1 MQMLNRNVRSL
12 DMSGGLY
19 DIYQKALKMEAEG
32 KSIIHMEIGRPD
44 FDSPQRAKDGVI
56 EALNRGEVYYTAMV
70 GIPEV
75 RQAICEKEWNK
86 NGLKVDPDGEIIVTA
101 GGCEAI
107 LSVLMSIM
115 DPEDAIMIPSP
126 YFTAYEEMARIIG
139 VELVDVPLKLEN
151 GFELHVEDLEEYY
164 NDRVKVILV
173 NTPSN
178 PSGAIIREE
187 ELRKIAEFAKEKDLI
202 VLSDETYD
210 QFLFEGVHKSIA
222 TLPGMRERT
231 IVVNSTSKT
240 FSMTGWRVG
249 YCIVPR
255 DILPYVNKV
264 HQNMSTCA
272 TSFVQYG
279 VADAYRYCDD
289 FTKGMVDEFR
299 IRRDIL
305 CDGLRKCKGV
315 DFVVPKGAFYIF
327 PRIASFGLT
336 SREFCNRLLDETGIA
351 STPGNTFGKAGEGFF
366 RLAFGCSREQVT
378 EAAERLIDFTNKL

>member
-1 MQMLNRNVRSL
+1 MQMLNRNVRTL

-19 DIYQKALKMEAEG
+19 DIYQKALKMEADG
-32 KSIIHMEIGRPD
+32 QSIIHMEIGRPD
-44 FDSPQRAKDGVI
+44 FDSPERAKQGVI
-56 EALNRGEVYYTAMV
+56 DALNRGEVYYTAMI

-75 RQAICEKEWNK
+75 RHAICEKEWTK
-86 NGLKVDPDGEIIVTA
+86 NGIKVDPEKEIIVTA

-107 LSVLMSIM
+107 LSVLMTIM
-115 DPEDAIMIPSP
+115 DSGDAIMVPSP
-126 YFTAYEEMARIIG
+126 FFTAYMEMANIIG

-151 GFELHVEDLEEYY
+151 GFELHAEDLEEYY
-164 NDRVKVILV
+164 NERVKVILV

-178 PSGAIIREE
+178 PSGAIISPE
-187 ELRKIAEFAKEKDLI
+187 ELEKIANFAKEKDLI
-202 VLSDETYD
+202 VISDETYD
-210 QFLFEGVHKSIA
+210 QFLFEGVHKSIS
-222 TLPGMRERT
+222 TFPDMRERT

-249 YCIVPR
+249 YAIVPAE
-255 DILPYVNKV
+255 IMPFVNKV

-289 FTKGMVDEFR
+289 FTKNMVNEFR

-305 CDGLRKCKGV
+305 VDGLKKCPGV
-315 DFVVPKGAFYIF
+315 EFVVPRGAFYIF
-327 PRIASFGLT
+327 PKIASFGLT
-336 SREFCNRLLDETGIA
+336 SREFCNKLLEETGIA

-366 RLAFGCSREQVT
+366 RLAFGCAREQVIDAT
-378 EAAERLIDFTNKL
+378 ERLIDFTNKL

>member
-19 DIYQKALKMEAEG
+19 DIYQKALRMEAEG

-44 FDSPQRAKDGVI
+44 FDSPQKAKDGVI
-56 EALNRGEVYYTAMV
+56 DALNRGEVYYTAMS
-70 GIPEV
+70 GIPEL
-75 RQAICEKEWNK
+75 RKAICEKEWNK
-86 NGLKVDPDGEIIVTA
+86 NGLLVDPDTEIVVTA

-107 LSVLMSIM
+107 LSVMMTIM
-115 DPEDAIMIPSP
+115 DPEDAIMVPSP
-126 YFTAYEEMARIIG
+126 YFSAYEEMARIIG

-151 GFELHVEDLEEYY
+151 GFELHKEDLEEYY
-164 NDRVKVILV
+164 NERVKVVLI

-187 ELRKIAEFAKEKDLI
+187 ELMRIAEFAKEKDLI
-202 VLSDETYD
+202 VISDETYD

-222 TLPGMRERT
+222 TLPDMRERT

-249 YCIVPR
+249 YAIVPKE
-255 DILPYVNKV
+255 IMPFVNKV

-279 VADAYRYCDD
+279 VVDAYRSCDD
-289 FTKGMVDEFR
+289 FTKTMVNEFR

-305 CDGLRKCKGV
+305 IEGLKKCKGV
-315 DFVVPKGAFYIF
+315 EFVVPKGAFYIF
-327 PRIASFGLT
+327 PKIASFGLT
-336 SREFCNRLLDETGIA
+336 SREFCNRLLGETGIA

-366 RLAFGCSREQVT
+366 RLAYGCSREQVAD
-378 EAAERLIDFTNKL
+378 AAERLYEFTKTL